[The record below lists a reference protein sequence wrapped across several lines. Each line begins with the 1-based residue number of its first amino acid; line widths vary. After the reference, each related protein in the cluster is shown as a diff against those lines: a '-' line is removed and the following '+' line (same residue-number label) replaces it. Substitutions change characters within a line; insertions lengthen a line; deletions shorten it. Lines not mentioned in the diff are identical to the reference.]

1 MNYLENQVK
10 WMGRKNIIESVP
22 EFSDV
27 TYCIT
32 LGIPSWGYSQQGIP
46 AGEKL
51 AMSTS

>member
-1 MNYLENQVK
+1 MNYLENQAK

-27 TYCIT
+27 TYYVT
-32 LGIPSWGYSQQGIP
+32 SGIPSRGNTQQ

-51 AMSTS
+51 VMSTS